1 MNERSKSSARGA
13 SEKPAG
19 AMLMPMDRIGRSGP
33 PPIFRNLTPS
43 EVESIVQESKQ
54 LIIYRGESLFK
65 QGAPQDGIYVVE
77 TGRIKVF
84 YVDPSGREITLAYW
98 HSGNFVGGP
107 DVFEGGNHVWSGKAS
122 PNSRLLHIPGV
133 TLRKKV
139 KDIPSL
145 AINVIEGLSF
155 KGRCY
160 SALAQML
167 GTNSPAQRL
176 AYLISHLGDLYG
188 LDGPEGR
195 MIEAQFS
202 HAALAGMIGVTR
214 QAVTT
219 NLKRFAELGIIA
231 LDSAGIIV
239 KKPHVLDE
247 IKSGFSSF

>member
-1 MNERSKSSARGA
+1 MNEKQQPMARPI

-33 PPIFRNLTPS
+33 PPIFSNMTS
-43 EVESIVQESKQ
+43 DEVESVVQESTLQ
-54 LIIYRGESLFK
+54 IVYRGEHIFK
-65 QGAPQDGIYVVE
+65 QGEPQDGIYVVE

-84 YVDPSGREITLAYW
+84 YTDPSGREITLAYW

-107 DVFEGGNHVWSGKAS
+107 DVFEGRNHVWSGRAS
-122 PNSRLLHIPGV
+122 QNSRLLHIPGV
-133 TLRKKV
+133 VLRKKV
-139 KDIPSL
+139 KELPSL

-176 AYLISHLGDLYG
+176 AYLISHLGELYG
-188 LDGPEGR
+188 MDGPEGKI
-195 MIEAQFS
+195 IESQFS
-202 HAALAGMIGVTR
+202 HAALACMIGVTR

-219 NLKRFAELGIIA
+219 NLKRFAELGIIS
-231 LDSAGIIV
+231 LSSAGIII
-239 KKPHVLDE
+239 KKPTVLDDT
-247 IKSGFSSF
+247 KSGLISI